1 MHKKR
6 QNVII
11 YTIGVCEI
19 AIHGSNEKMKW
30 SSDCEDLF
38 NNTRAGV
45 GRNKREQPENDINNH
60 LQWHNW
66 NCGPYFKEGEEIM
79 VAQTVKVVNEQG
91 LHMRPAGV
99 FAKEM
104 TKFSCAVTLD
114 VAGKKINAKSVM
126 LIIAACIKC
135 GAEVTVECDGADE
148 KEALAKAVELI
159 ESGFG
164 E

>member
-1 MHKKR
+1 MSFEGNLR
-6 QNVII
+6 PPVLSE
-11 YTIGVCEI
+11 YASAST
-19 AIHGSNEKMKW
+19 A
-30 SSDCEDLF
+30 
-38 NNTRAGV
+38 A
-45 GRNKREQPENDINNH
+45 GRNKRKRPEKDRSLDKIG
-60 LQWHNW
+60 
-66 NCGPYFKEGEEIM
+66 GPSVKEGEEIM

-135 GAEVTVECDGADE
+135 GAEVTIECDGADE

>member
-1 MHKKR
+1 MIRNRTIKQIITSHNILLNKTR
-6 QNVII
+6 AAYVTQILQMI
-11 YTIGVCEI
+11 YTITCSRIMII
-19 AIHGSNEKMKW
+19 AARIRK
-30 SSDCEDLF
+30 
-38 NNTRAGV
+38 
-45 GRNKREQPENDINNH
+45 
-60 LQWHNW
+60 
-66 NCGPYFKEGEEIM
+66 GEEIM

>member
-1 MHKKR
+1 M
-6 QNVII
+6 
-11 YTIGVCEI
+11 CEI
-19 AIHGSNEKMKW
+19 
-30 SSDCEDLF
+30 
-38 NNTRAGV
+38 
-45 GRNKREQPENDINNH
+45 INNI
-60 LQWHNW
+60 LDCLEEKTTNTTSIITGLAGTGKTILAI
-66 NCGPYFKEGEEIM
+66 NLIYKIVNADFANVDTFKEGEEIM

-135 GAEVTVECDGADE
+135 GAEVTIECDGADE